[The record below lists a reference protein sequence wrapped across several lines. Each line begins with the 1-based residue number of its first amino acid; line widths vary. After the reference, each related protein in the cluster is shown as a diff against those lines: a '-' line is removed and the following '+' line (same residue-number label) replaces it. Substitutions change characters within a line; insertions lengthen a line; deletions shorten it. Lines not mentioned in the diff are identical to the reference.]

1 MIRDRDAL
9 YGRRF
14 SRLCGRGSL
23 RLLALCKQRQHQN
36 RCKQD
41 FHNLIRISYTVAT
54 LPGIEK
60 FFMRSHL
67 APRPSR
73 PTCAI
78 NKVIMADKSI
88 QRTGPF
94 SGPWAFPWTGAFPLD
109 GYRRALRFIVPY
121 WPRLVFVLLAGIAA
135 TGFGLLQPYISK
147 LLIDDALLKHN
158 LRMLLMVSGLM
169 FGVTVLGF
177 VLNIFSSYQ
186 YVRVSASVLFDMRL
200 ALYQHLQ
207 TLSPRFWASRKL
219 GDVVSRINND
229 IAEVQRVSADSLLS
243 VLSNVVFLIGSAA
256 IMIALSPRLFLV
268 SVAAVPAS
276 VWALQ
281 HYQHRLAS
289 RVRAVRE
296 RSSDIGSFLLET
308 LLGIRLVVSARA
320 ESREVER
327 FRARNQS
334 FLDALM
340 RMQLTAFLSGAVPGT
355 ILTLSTAAIF
365 LYGGKLVIDGALTT
379 GSLVAIDGLPSP
391 PAIAR
396 AEPDEPVQQSGFRR
410 RLSFASLGAVRHA
423 RRDCRTG
430 LARSRSVNVRGEI
443 EFDRVSFGYGGD
455 AVLENLSFRVAPGT
469 ICAILGPSGAGKS
482 TLADLLVRF
491 YDPDA
496 GAIRIDGRDLRDL
509 PLADLRHAGHAG
521 GSSALSVSCQRARE
535 HRLRPAGGERRR
547 DRERCPGRVHPRTD
561 PGFARWLRHD
571 HRRTRPDAFGGRAP
585 THRAGPGFAGRSES
599 LNPRRTDL
607 GAG

>member
-1 MIRDRDAL
+1 MQDQITPDR
-9 YGRRF
+9 
-14 SRLCGRGSL
+14 
-23 RLLALCKQRQHQN
+23 
-36 RCKQD
+36 
-41 FHNLIRISYTVAT
+41 
-54 LPGIEK
+54 GI
-60 FFMRSHL
+60 
-67 APRPSR
+67 
-73 PTCAI
+73 
-78 NKVIMADKSI
+78 
-88 QRTGPF
+88 
-94 SGPWAFPWTGAFPLD
+94 PLD

-158 LRMLLMVSGLM
+158 LRMLLVVSALM
-169 FGVTVLGF
+169 FGVTVIGF

-200 ALYQHLQ
+200 ALYRHLQ

-276 VWALQ
+276 IWALQ
-281 HYQHRLAS
+281 HYQHRLAT

-296 RSSDIGSFLLET
+296 RSSDIGSFLIET
-308 LLGIRLVVSARA
+308 LLGIRLVVTARA

-327 FRARNQS
+327 FRARNQG

-379 GSLVAIDGLPSP
+379 GSLVAIMAYHLRLLSP
-391 PAIAR
+391 VQNLMSLYSNLVTGGVSLSRVWELFDTR
-396 AEPDEPVQQSGFRR
+396 AEIADRPDAKP
-410 RLSFASLGAVRHA
+410 LGQ
-423 RRDCRTG
+423 
-430 LARSRSVNVRGEI
+430 VRGEI
-443 EFDRVSFGYGGD
+443 EFEHVSFGYGGD

-469 ICAILGPSGAGKS
+469 ICAILGPSGVGKS

-509 PLADLRHAGHAG
+509 PLADLRRAILLVDQAPYLFHASVRENIAYAKPDATDDEIAG
-521 GSSALSVSCQRARE
+521 AAQAASIHERILALPDGYSTIIAERGQTLSAGERQRIALARALLADPKVLILDEPTSALDEANERAIAE
-535 HRLRPAGGERRR
+535 TLLRVAE
-547 DRERCPGRVHPRTD
+547 GRTAIVI
-561 PGFARWLRHD
+561 
-571 HRRTRPDAFGGRAP
+571 
-585 THRAGPGFAGRSES
+585 THRATLARIAHQTIFLDPAHAPALE
-599 LNPRRTDL
+599 TIAQD
-607 GAG
+607 

>member
-1 MIRDRDAL
+1 MPDQ
-9 YGRRF
+9 G
-14 SRLCGRGSL
+14 
-23 RLLALCKQRQHQN
+23 
-36 RCKQD
+36 
-41 FHNLIRISYTVAT
+41 IS
-54 LPGIEK
+54 
-60 FFMRSHL
+60 F
-67 APRPSR
+67 
-73 PTCAI
+73 
-78 NKVIMADKSI
+78 AD
-88 QRTGPF
+88 
-94 SGPWAFPWTGAFPLD
+94 
-109 GYRRALRFIVPY
+109 YRRALRFIVPY

-147 LLIDDALLKHN
+147 LLIDDALLKRN
-158 LRMLLMVSGLM
+158 FRMLLIVSALM

-207 TLSPRFWASRKL
+207 TLSPRFWAARKL

-243 VLSNVVFLIGSAA
+243 VLSNVVFLIGSAG

-276 VWALQ
+276 IWALQ
-281 HYQHRLAS
+281 HYQHRLAT

-308 LLGIRLVVSARA
+308 LLGIRLVVTARA

-327 FRARNQS
+327 FRRRNQS

-340 RMQLTAFLSGAVPGT
+340 SMQLTAFLSGAVPGT

-379 GSLVAIDGLPSP
+379 GSLVALMAYHMRLLSP
-391 PAIAR
+391 VQNLMSLYSNLVSGGVSLSRVWELFDTR
-396 AEPDEPVQQSGFRR
+396 AEIVELPDAQP
-410 RLSFASLGAVRHA
+410 LGP
-423 RRDCRTG
+423 
-430 LARSRSVNVRGEI
+430 VRGEI
-443 EFDRVSFGYGGD
+443 EFDHVSFGYHGD
-455 AVLENLSFRVAPGT
+455 AVLDDLSFRVAPGT

-496 GAIRIDGRDLRDL
+496 GSIRIDGRDLRDL
-509 PLADLRHAGHAG
+509 SIADLRHAVLLVDQAPYLFHASVRENIAYAKPDATDDEIHRAAEAASIHERILALPDG
-521 GSSALSVSCQRARE
+521 YDTIIAERGQTLSAGERQRIALARALLANPKVLILDEPTSALDEANERAIAETLVRV
-535 HRLRPAGGERRR
+535 AQ
-547 DRERCPGRVHPRTD
+547 GRT
-561 PGFARWLRHD
+561 AILI
-571 HRRTRPDAFGGRAP
+571 
-585 THRAGPGFAGRSES
+585 THRAS
-599 LNPRRTDL
+599 LARIAHQTIYLDPAKAAALEIIAQD
-607 GAG
+607 

>member
-1 MIRDRDAL
+1 M
-9 YGRRF
+9 
-14 SRLCGRGSL
+14 
-23 RLLALCKQRQHQN
+23 
-36 RCKQD
+36 
-41 FHNLIRISYTVAT
+41 
-54 LPGIEK
+54 PG
-60 FFMRSHL
+60 
-67 APRPSR
+67 
-73 PTCAI
+73 
-78 NKVIMADKSI
+78 
-88 QRTGPF
+88 QRTL
-94 SGPWAFPWTGAFPLD
+94 LD

-147 LLIDDALLKHN
+147 LLIDDALLKRN
-158 LRMLLMVSGLM
+158 LRMLLIVSGLM

-177 VLNIFSSYQ
+177 VLNIVSSYQ
-186 YVRVSASVLFDMRL
+186 YVRVSASVLFDMRV
-200 ALYQHLQ
+200 ALYRHLQ
-207 TLSPRFWASRKL
+207 TLSPRFWAQRKL

-281 HYQHRLAS
+281 HYQHRLAA

-327 FRARNQS
+327 FRSRNQS

-340 RMQLTAFLSGAVPGT
+340 RMQLTSFLSGVVPGT

-365 LYGGKLVIDGALTT
+365 LYGGMLVINGSLKL
-379 GSLVAIDGLPSP
+379 GSLVAIMAYHLRLLSPVQNLMGLYSNLVTGGVSLSRVWELFDT
-391 PAIAR
+391 R
-396 AEPDEPVQQSGFRR
+396 AEITDLP
-410 RLSFASLGAVRHA
+410 GAKPFG
-423 RRDCRTG
+423 T
-430 LARSRSVNVRGEI
+430 VRGEI

-455 AVLENLSFRVAPGT
+455 AVLEDLSFRVAPGT
-469 ICAILGPSGAGKS
+469 ICAILGPSGVGKS

-509 PLADLRHAGHAG
+509 PLADVRHAVMLVDQAPYLFHASVRENIAYARPEATEDEIVSAAQG
-521 GSSALSVSCQRARE
+521 ASVHERILALPDGYETIIAERGQTLSAGERQRIALARALLANPKVLVLDEPTSALDEANERAIAETLVRVAE
-535 HRLRPAGGERRR
+535 
-547 DRERCPGRVHPRTD
+547 GRT
-561 PGFARWLRHD
+561 AILI
-571 HRRTRPDAFGGRAP
+571 
-585 THRAGPGFAGRSES
+585 THRTS
-599 LNPRRTDL
+599 LARIAHQTIFLDPAKTPALQAIAQD
-607 GAG
+607 